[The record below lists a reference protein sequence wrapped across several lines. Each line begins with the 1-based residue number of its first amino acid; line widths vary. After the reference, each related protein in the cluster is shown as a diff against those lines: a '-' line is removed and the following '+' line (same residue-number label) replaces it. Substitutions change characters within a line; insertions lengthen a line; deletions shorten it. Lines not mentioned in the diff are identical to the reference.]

1 MRFRFIPL
9 GLPDSSSFATS
20 ASVAL
25 SVGNLPQTA
34 SVAGYTLGNVGPA
47 GPPYKTTDGTILNLI

>member
-1 MRFRFIPL
+1 MRFKFLPL

-25 SVGNLPQTA
+25 NVGSLPPTA
-34 SVAGYTLGNVGPA
+34 SVAEYSLGNVGPA